1 MKRTAFGTLA
11 TAGALALAAG
21 PALAGSSSDQGTV
34 RFLHAG
40 PGAPAVDVWVN
51 GARAVPGLGRG
62 AITRYLD
69 LAAGTYNYAIRP
81 AGAPK
86 RSGNIVL
93 AGKLTVSKDRVATV
107 AVTDRINSPRLKVR
121 VIGDAAERPF
131 GTARVR
137 VVHLS
142 ADTPPVDI
150 VAVKLGKVVERL
162 RFPKSSPYL
171 SLPAGTYTFQVR
183 PAGTKINALTLRDV
197 KVDAGNNYSVFA
209 IGALTPRHGEFR
221 LRAKVVNDVLPA
233 RYNRTQLRVL
243 HASPGAP
250 NVDVYVNG
258 AKAIADLA
266 FGAAAPNDGTY
277 LKLPS
282 GTATVA
288 VRAAG
293 SDPASTP
300 VFSADLTLPAQA
312 TVTAAARGQ
321 LSNSTFT
328 VSPFVDDVTPTAGAA
343 RVTVVHLSPN
353 TPAVDVYADA
363 ANTAGAP
370 AVSGLSFP
378 NASGSLLVPAA
389 TYTFGVTVAGSKT
402 VALPVGP
409 AALPANSATVVYAIG
424 LLGGTPA
431 LSAKALT
438 TTLGS

>member
-1 MKRTAFGTLA
+1 MKHTAIGLLVTGGVLALA
-11 TAGALALAAG
+11 TA
-21 PALAGSSSDQGTV
+21 PALAGTTSEQGTV

-51 GARAVPGLGRG
+51 GAKAVPGLGRG

-69 LAAGTYNYAIRP
+69 LPSGTYSYAIRA
-81 AGAPK
+81 AGAP
-86 RSGNIVL
+86 RRPGNVVL
-93 AGKLTVSKDRVATV
+93 AGKLKVDTDKVATV
-107 AVTDRINSPRLKVR
+107 AVTDRINSRRLKVR
-121 VIGDAAERPF
+121 VIADASERPF
-131 GTARVR
+131 GAARVR

-162 RFPKSSPYL
+162 RFPRSSPYL
-171 SLPAGTYTFQVR
+171 TLPAGTYTFRVR

-209 IGALTPRHGEFR
+209 IGALTPRHGEFK
-221 LRAKVVNDVLPA
+221 LRAKVVADTLPA

-258 AKAIADLA
+258 AKAIPDLA

-282 GTATVA
+282 GTANVA
-288 VRAAG
+288 IRAAG

-300 VFSADLTLPAQA
+300 VFAADLTLPAQA

-321 LSNSTFT
+321 LSNSSFT
-328 VSPFVDDVTPTAGAA
+328 VTPIVDDVTPTAGGS

-363 ANTAGAP
+363 SNTAGAP
-370 AVSGLSFP
+370 AISNLAYP
-378 NASGSLLVPAA
+378 NASAALVVPPA
-389 TYTFGVTVAGSKT
+389 TYTFGVTVTGTKT

-424 LLGGTPA
+424 LLGATPA

-438 TTLGS
+438 TMIAS

>member
-1 MKRTAFGTLA
+1 MKRIALSAVLA
-11 TAGALALAAG
+11 GGALALST
-21 PALAGSSSDQGTV
+21 PALAGTTADQGTV
-34 RFLHAG
+34 RFLHAA

-51 GARAVPGLGRG
+51 GAKAVPGLGRRG
-62 AITRYLD
+62 ITRYID

-81 AGAPK
+81 AGAARRP
-86 RSGNIVL
+86 GNIVL
-93 AGKLTVSKDRVATV
+93 AGKLTVNADKVATV
-107 AVTDRINSPRLKVR
+107 AVTDRVNRPGLKVR

-131 GTARVR
+131 GAAKVR

-142 ADTPPVDI
+142 ADTPAVDI
-150 VAVKLGKVVERL
+150 VAVKLGKVVSNL
-162 RFPKSSPYL
+162 RFPRSSGYL
-171 SLPAGTYTFQVR
+171 TLPEGKYTFFVR
-183 PAGTKINALTLRDV
+183 PAGTRINALTLRDV

-209 IGALTPRHGEFR
+209 IGALTPRRGEFK
-221 LRAKVVNDVLPA
+221 LRAKVTRDALPT
-233 RYNRTQLRVL
+233 RYDRTQLRVL

-258 AKAIADLA
+258 SKAIPDLA
-266 FGAAAPNDGTY
+266 FGVAAPNDGTY

-282 GTATVA
+282 GTANVA
-288 VRAAG
+288 IRPAG
-293 SDPASTP
+293 ADATSAP
-300 VFSADLTLPAQA
+300 VFAADLTLPAQA

-328 VSPFVDDVTPTAGAA
+328 VSPFVDDVSPTDGKA
-343 RVTVVHLSPN
+343 RVSVVHLSPD
-353 TPAVDVYADA
+353 TPAVDVYPNAAD
-363 ANTAGAP
+363 TSGAP
-370 AVSGLSFP
+370 AVSNLAYP

-424 LLGGTPA
+424 LLGGHPA

-438 TTLGS
+438 TPIG